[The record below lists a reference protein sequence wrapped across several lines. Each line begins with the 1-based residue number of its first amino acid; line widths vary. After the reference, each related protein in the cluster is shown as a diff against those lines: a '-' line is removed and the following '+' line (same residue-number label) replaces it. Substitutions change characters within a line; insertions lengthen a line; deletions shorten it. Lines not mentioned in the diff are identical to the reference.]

1 MTRESHVAKERR
13 PARPS
18 RGIKN
23 TVQHGD
29 FGPRVFFA
37 VFVPNDLRPTL
48 EAAQKKLVG
57 KWWKPVH
64 RDQFHVTLLFLG
76 AVKDDQLEVVKRA
89 GRELASN
96 TDAFTAKMRG
106 TGFFPNEGNPRV
118 WFAKLEAETLQTMHA
133 ALSHALQIE
142 SDEKFH
148 AHVTLARKKGSS
160 PRPPPI
166 VFDQEFPVTQFSLV
180 KSTLSKAGPHYQIL
194 ETFVLKEN

>member
-1 MTRESHVAKERR
+1 MTMRNHR
-13 PARPS
+13 PARS
-18 RGIKN
+18 YHDTKN

-29 FGPRVFFA
+29 SIPRLFFA
-37 VFVPNDLRPTL
+37 VFVPNDLRPAL

-76 AVKDDQLEVVKRA
+76 TVKDEQLGAVRRA
-89 GRELASN
+89 GRELAFN
-96 TDAFTAKMRG
+96 TSPFTATIRG

-118 WFAKLEAETLQTMHA
+118 WFAKLEADTLETMHA
-133 ALSHALQIE
+133 TLRAALRTE
-142 SDEKFH
+142 VEEKFH

-166 VFDQEFPVTQFSLV
+166 VFDQAFPVTQFSLV

-194 ETFVLKEN
+194 ETFALKKP

>member
-1 MTRESHVAKERR
+1 MTPGSPTKEHR
-13 PARPS
+13 PVRSS
-18 RGIKN
+18 RGVKN
-23 TVQHGD
+23 TVLHGD
-29 FGPRVFFA
+29 FGPRLFFA
-37 VFVPNDLRPTL
+37 VFVPNDLRPAL

-76 AVKDDQLEVVKRA
+76 AVKDDQLEAVRRA
-89 GRELASN
+89 GRELAFN
-96 TDAFTAKMRG
+96 TSPFTAKIRG

-118 WFAKLEAETLQTMHA
+118 WFAKLEAEQLETMHA
-133 ALSHALQIE
+133 TLNQALQIAAK
-142 SDEKFH
+142 EKFH

-166 VFDQEFPVTQFSLV
+166 VFDQAFPVTQFSLV

-194 ETFVLKEN
+194 ETFALTEH